1 MDRSDQRQWGA
12 KEVARLLTLVESERR
27 YYQEILAIL
36 PIPVAVIDSEL
47 RLISTNRAF
56 RNHFGIS
63 REEAPNKL
71 EDCDP
76 IPAELAHALSS
87 RQPVLDFSCT
97 LFEKHILASIAPL
110 SSWEEGRE
118 AVLTIGQPPVIHA
131 LPAVSIP
138 EAIVPH
144 VPVAV
149 DPLPEV

>member
-56 RNHFGIS
+56 RNHFGLS

-71 EDCDP
+71 EECDP

-97 LFEKHILASIAPL
+97 LFEKQITDRKS
-110 SSWEEGRE
+110 
-118 AVLTIGQPPVIHA
+118 VV
-131 LPAVSIP
+131 
-138 EAIVPH
+138 
-144 VPVAV
+144 
-149 DPLPEV
+149 